1 MSRGFEIW
9 KYLAPYI
16 CFQTPPPST
25 PLSPGWLQI
34 FALLRLLNALG
45 GDEGVGMGGYLISLL
60 LLLLIYDD
68 YPSKS

>member
-1 MSRGFEIW
+1 MRQNVSRGLEIW

-16 CFQTPPPST
+16 CFQTPPLP
-25 PLSPGWLQI
+25 
-34 FALLRLLNALG
+34 RLASNICTVTFTDALG

-60 LLLLIYDD
+60 LLLIYDD

>member
-1 MSRGFEIW
+1 MGLKYGNIW
-9 KYLAPYI
+9 PRT
-16 CFQTPPPST
+16 FVFRPPPPST

>member
-1 MSRGFEIW
+1 MEIFGPVH
-9 KYLAPYI
+9 L
-16 CFQTPPPST
+16 FSDPP

-60 LLLLIYDD
+60 LLLIYDD

>member
-1 MSRGFEIW
+1 MEIFGPVH
-9 KYLAPYI
+9 L
-16 CFQTPPPST
+16 FSDPPPLYPP

-60 LLLLIYDD
+60 ILLLIYDD